1 MITSQ
6 PADSD
11 SGSQVAGI
19 HLAAQ
24 GTRREPPCSGRAP
37 SRVHWRTPTLTRTG
51 TIEGCQFT
59 LCVRLWDVGG
69 PPHTHRLK
77 ENPHRHGRTCELHTD
92 SGPCRESIIFL
103 INVWMKQ
110 CYPRTCST
118 LLWNITKY

>member
-24 GTRREPPCSGRAP
+24 GTRRETPCSGRAP

-69 PPHTHRLK
+69 PP
-77 ENPHRHGRTCELHTD
+77 PHTD
-92 SGPCRESIIFL
+92 SKKTHIDMGGRVNCTQTVAPAGNQLFFS
-103 INVWMKQ
+103 
-110 CYPRTCST
+110 ST
-118 LLWNITKY
+118 FG